1 MTEGRQGR
9 WSALAEL
16 IRPHRVRLIGFGLV
30 SAISGLLEAT
40 FLVLATSGAV
50 ALASGAET
58 VSPVSSTELEMST
71 VLALSVTA
79 VVGRLLLAIL
89 GISMSTGITAAI
101 VTDLRG
107 RLGRGFLHATWEVQ
121 QSEPAGQLQHLLVTH
136 THTVT
141 HTVTAVA
148 TSVTAA
154 VSLIALMAAA
164 IVVNAVAS
172 SLILVTLAVIGL
184 VLRPLRKSI
193 HRVSDEA
200 TGRELKFAHDVSDLS
215 KVGLEIQTFGVRRE
229 VVKHVSNLIDTNR
242 RVLQRV
248 DLLKQMNAPLYIS
261 LAYMAIV
268 VALVAVA
275 ALDPDDLDSLGA
287 VMLVML
293 RSMHYG
299 HQLQITSSVVA
310 EVAPVVS
317 TIGEAVERFEFS
329 AASDVDTEAVDRFD
343 ILELDGIQFSY
354 DGLIWAIRDVD
365 LTIRRGEVIG
375 IVGPSGG
382 GKTTLVQL
390 MLGVREPTSGEVRV
404 NGHPMTSLDRTTWT
418 NLSALVP
425 QTAHIISGSL
435 ADNVRFFREFDDE
448 TVASAIEAAG
458 LTADL
463 ENLPKG
469 SDTMVGSRGIQLSG
483 GQAQRLAI
491 ARALVS
497 DPSFIVLDEPTAS
510 LDSKSELRVRET
522 LARLGEDAT
531 VIIVAHR
538 MSTLEECDRIMV
550 VEHGRV
556 TAFGSRDDVLEQDN
570 FFRSTLHPR

>member
-1 MTEGRQGR
+1 
-9 WSALAEL
+9 
-16 IRPHRVRLIGFGLV
+16 
-30 SAISGLLEAT
+30 
-40 FLVLATSGAV
+40 
-50 ALASGAET
+50 
-58 VSPVSSTELEMST
+58 
-71 VLALSVTA
+71 
-79 VVGRLLLAIL
+79 
-89 GISMSTGITAAI
+89 
-101 VTDLRG
+101 
-107 RLGRGFLHATWEVQ
+107 
-121 QSEPAGQLQHLLVTH
+121 
-136 THTVT
+136 
-141 HTVTAVA
+141 
-148 TSVTAA
+148 
-154 VSLIALMAAA
+154 
-164 IVVNAVAS
+164 
-172 SLILVTLAVIGL
+172 
-184 VLRPLRKSI
+184 
-193 HRVSDEA
+193 
-200 TGRELKFAHDVSDLS
+200 
-215 KVGLEIQTFGVRRE
+215 
-229 VVKHVSNLIDTNR
+229 
-242 RVLQRV
+242 
-248 DLLKQMNAPLYIS
+248 
-261 LAYMAIV
+261 
-268 VALVAVA
+268 
-275 ALDPDDLDSLGA
+275 
-287 VMLVML
+287 
-293 RSMHYG
+293 
-299 HQLQITSSVVA
+299 
-310 EVAPVVS
+310 
-317 TIGEAVERFEFS
+317 
-329 AASDVDTEAVDRFD
+329 
-343 ILELDGIQFSY
+343 
-354 DGLIWAIRDVD
+354 
-365 LTIRRGEVIG
+365 
-375 IVGPSGG
+375 
-382 GKTTLVQL
+382 